1 MDQQAKL
8 SPRCRAATNRQSNR
22 YQGPGSIRP
31 RTHEPMLSRGSDAG
45 KMPNKHMMAQLQGRE
60 GMQGPDMC
68 CVGFAKLAVLGP
80 WLGGAAAGRMS
91 SGKRPFGRSSL
102 GAGVRASYRA
112 DGRYDRQ

>member
-31 RTHEPMLSRGSDAG
+31 RTHEPMLSRASDAG

-68 CVGFAKLAVLGP
+68 CVGFAKLAVLAG
-80 WLGGAAAGRMS
+80 WRGGREDEQRQAAVWEVVTRGRGS
-91 SGKRPFGRSSL
+91 RILPGGRSL
-102 GAGVRASYRA
+102 
-112 DGRYDRQ
+112 